1 MNLFPASGAEP
12 PRLVKKSFY
21 LYEEQVRTLARV
33 LYHRYLVTGKRMTES
48 ELVREALDRYFREVD
63 PERGDA
69 G

>member
-1 MNLFPASGAEP
+1 VNLFPASGAEP